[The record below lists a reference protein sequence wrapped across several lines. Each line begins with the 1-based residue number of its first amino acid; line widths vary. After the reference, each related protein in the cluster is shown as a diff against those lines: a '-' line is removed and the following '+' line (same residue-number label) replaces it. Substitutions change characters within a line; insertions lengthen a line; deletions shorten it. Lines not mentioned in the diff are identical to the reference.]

1 MSSLLFLQ
9 AVNFHAQ
16 NASADRRDCELLG
29 DLASGSADA
38 FAELYDRHAA
48 SLHRH
53 AVALTRDVADA
64 EDLVHAVFVKL
75 ATTGAELLGVRA
87 PASYLHR
94 MLHTTW
100 IDGGRRRTTGDQVV
114 ARAGREQA
122 AWAGIRTSGPE
133 DAVDVSRALQILP
146 AAEREAIVLH
156 LTEGFSFREIGRMT
170 GVSLFTAAG
179 RYRQGIGRLRKSFG
193 ANTEKK

>member
-1 MSSLLFLQ
+1 VAL
-9 AVNFHAQ
+9 
-16 NASADRRDCELLG
+16 
-29 DLASGSADA
+29 
-38 FAELYDRHAA
+38 AELYDRHAA
-48 SLHRH
+48 SLYRH
-53 AVALTRDVADA
+53 AVALTRHVADA

-100 IDGGRRRTTGDQVV
+100 IDGRRRKTTGEQVV
-114 ARAGREQA
+114 AQAGRDGA
-122 AWAGIRTSGPE
+122 AWNRIAGGALE
-133 DAVDVSRALQILP
+133 DALDIARALEVIP
-146 AAEREAIVLH
+146 VAEREVIVLH

-193 ANTEKK
+193 VNTEKK

>member
-1 MSSLLFLQ
+1 M
-9 AVNFHAQ
+9 
-16 NASADRRDCELLG
+16 
-29 DLASGSADA
+29 
-38 FAELYDRHAA
+38 
-48 SLHRH
+48 
-53 AVALTRDVADA
+53 
-64 EDLVHAVFVKL
+64 
-75 ATTGAELLGVRA
+75 
-87 PASYLHR
+87 
-94 MLHTTW
+94 
-100 IDGGRRRTTGDQVV
+100 V

-146 AAEREAIVLH
+146 AAEREANVLH

>member
-1 MSSLLFLQ
+1 VPG
-9 AVNFHAQ
+9 AP
-16 NASADRRDCELLG
+16 DTRRDRELLG

-38 FAELYDRHAA
+38 LGELYDRHAA
-48 SLHRH
+48 SLYRH
-53 AVALTRDVADA
+53 AVALTRHIADA
-64 EDLVHAVFVKL
+64 EDLVHAVFLKL
-75 ATTGAELLGVRA
+75 ATTGAELLGVRS

-94 MLHTTW
+94 ILHTTW
-100 IDGGRRRTTGDQVV
+100 VDGRRRKTMGERVV
-114 ARAGREQA
+114 TQAGRDALAWSGMTAGASEAVIDIARALE
-122 AWAGIRTSGPE
+122 
-133 DAVDVSRALQILP
+133 VLP

-193 ANTEKK
+193 VNTGDDE